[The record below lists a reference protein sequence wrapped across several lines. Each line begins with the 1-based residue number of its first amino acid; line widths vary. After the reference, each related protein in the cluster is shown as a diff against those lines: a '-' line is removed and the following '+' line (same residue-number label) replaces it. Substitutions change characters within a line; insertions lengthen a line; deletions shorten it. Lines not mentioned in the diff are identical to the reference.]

1 MTINFSKNNPY
12 TGFIQISGQSQNGL
26 SPASTIS
33 AASVKV
39 SDVPSEKENKNNKK
53 LFGIIGI
60 SVGSV
65 ALLSLIGLFTLSKG
79 FSSGFSKK
87 VSKWSRNL
95 QNKVY
100 NLSQEPRVEKKISF
114 YQKVKLKF
122 NKAMQRVVNLMQSLS
137 NISAIK
143 DSWARHWLK
152 KIGLEPVIVKLNNAF
167 KGTVTKNTRNYYTK
181 AESAN
186 LKLTSFLEETAKQT
200 DDPQI
205 REKLFESAKRMKKLF
220 KDNFSTAE
228 HFERSEKA
236 FKEMYG
242 LDEAVY
248 QKLFADSGILKNMK
262 KYKTYV
268 TTDLISSEK
277 RNLTR
282 KLISGKNAL
291 SNNISD
297 NYEKI
302 KQLLGEIEVFVDPKN
317 KHAMNLIKDMNKTM
331 ETYKTLSGPQENEM
345 RQKIYEELAS
355 KIKNLSAIFKADKQN
370 ADKINSINIKINE
383 FNDAISL
390 KSTKK
395 GIAQD
400 ALTLIK
406 EQFGKDSVQ
415 YKQAKQYVGNLNNS
429 LNNAISSELNSFE
442 KLAELQVGSLP
453 TDILGILAPTA
464 LGTFLVVNSKDKH
477 ERIGKT
483 FTQGIPIL
491 GGVATS
497 YYGMTRGWTGAK
509 NLFLGLGIGYVLN
522 LIGTK
527 TNDLYVKYIEKQ
539 SLMKT
544 AYDAWNKLQHKNTTT
559 ADK

>member
-95 QNKVY
+95 QKKIY
-100 NLSQEPRVEKKISF
+100 NLSQDTKELTLYQKIKLKIS
-114 YQKVKLKF
+114 
-122 NKAMQRVVNLMQSLS
+122 KALQPMADSMQSAS

-152 KIGLEPVIVKLNNAF
+152 KLGFEPVIVKLNKAF
-167 KGTVTKNTRNYYTK
+167 KGVVTKNTRDYYTK
-181 AESAN
+181 SESAN
-186 LKLTSFLEETAKQT
+186 LKFCSYIEDLAKQT
-200 DDPQI
+200 GDTQVK
-205 REKLFESAKRMKKLF
+205 EKLLEYSNSMKKLF

-228 HFERSEKA
+228 HFQRTEKA

-248 QKLFADSGILKNMK
+248 GKLFSQGGLLKNVK
-262 KYKTYV
+262 KYKTYI
-268 TTDLISSEK
+268 TTDLVASEK
-277 RNLTR
+277 KALSKTLSQN
-282 KLISGKNAL
+282 KNIF

-302 KQLLGEIEVFVDPKN
+302 KQIVGEIEIFVDPGN
-317 KHAMNLIKDMNKTM
+317 KHAVNLIKDINKSLD
-331 ETYKTLSGPQENEM
+331 EYKTVSGPQEAEI
-345 RQKIYEELAS
+345 RSKIYKKLSSEM
-355 KIKNLSAIFKADKQN
+355 KNLSAIFKADRQN

-383 FNDAISL
+383 FNKAISEE
-390 KSTKK
+390 STKK
-395 GIAQD
+395 GLAQD

-406 EQFGKDSVQ
+406 EKFGKDSVQ
-415 YKQAKQYVGNLNNS
+415 YKQAKQYAGNLNNS
-429 LNNAISSELNSFE
+429 LNTAISSELNSFE

-453 TDILGILAPTA
+453 TDILGILGPTA

-509 NLFLGLGIGYVLN
+509 NLFLGLGIGCVLN

-527 TNDLYVKYIEKQ
+527 ANDLYVKYIEKQ
-539 SLMKT
+539 NLMKT
-544 AYDAWNKLQHKNTTT
+544 TYDAWNKLQHKNTTT
-559 ADK
+559 AGK